1 MKLRHLIFFA
11 ISAALLT
18 ACNIRLSA
26 DVTPPPGYVAP
37 TPAPTLGPLYPASA
51 PDLENGAAIYEV
63 KCAPCHG
70 TTGLGDGPKGKELQ
84 VTVAAFA
91 LPETARKASPA
102 AWFTTVTQGNI
113 DRFMPPFVSLSD
125 QQRWDVVA
133 YALTLH
139 TTADQIDAG
148 KALFEKGCAD
158 CAKTFSNQEMM
169 SALSEDQLVKMIKGG
184 QGDVPAF
191 GANLSD
197 EEVYAVAA
205 YIRTLTFAAPA
216 APVAEAATATPAAA
230 ATDSGTPSV
239 EGTPLD
245 GTAQAQ
251 VTPEATEAPVASAGK
266 IIGLIENRSG
276 SALPSNQVI
285 TLHVYDHSSNSDPNA
300 GPTEVYTLDTTINS
314 NGTYSF
320 DDVEVLDSQI
330 YLAELEVDGLIYQSD
345 FVVGTAGVPELALPN
360 IIVYATTTE
369 LTDLALDNVIIH
381 FDFTSAD
388 SIGVFVVYSMHNTG
402 DKNIQVALEND
413 GKSIPFIKAPANST
427 ADLGFQITQ
436 NSAPLIGT
444 MDGSGFFIQP
454 SDQPYELVAFTSLPV
469 NKKTEFSQELVLAA
483 TTAQIFVPEG
493 VTAKGDQLN
502 SDGLVP
508 MQGPDGNSVNFQTYS
523 TGSVKAGDKITFTLT
538 GEPKTVSVSPD
549 VTQNKNLLIGIGA
562 LGLVLILAGVW
573 MYMRDGNKIEEEI
586 EEEEDEFDDSESI
599 MDAIIALDELHRD
612 GKLSDQAYKERR
624 EELKSALKRKS

>member
-11 ISAALLT
+11 ISATLLA
-18 ACNIRLSA
+18 ACNFRLAA
-26 DVTPPPGYVAP
+26 DVTPPPGYVPP
-37 TPAPTLGPLYPASA
+37 TPAPTLGPLFPASA
-51 PDLENGAAIYEV
+51 PNPENGAKIYEV

-102 AWFTTVTQGNI
+102 AWYTTVTQGNI
-113 DRFMPPFVSLSD
+113 DRFMPPFASLND
-125 QQRWDVVA
+125 QERWDVVA

-139 TTADQIDAG
+139 TTTDQIELG
-148 KALFEKGCAD
+148 KSIFEKDCAD
-158 CAKTFSNQEMM
+158 CAKSFSNLEMM
-169 SALSEDQLVKMIKGG
+169 SALSEDQVVKMIKGG

-191 GANLSD
+191 GASLSD

-205 YIRTLTFAAPA
+205 YIRTLTFAAPV
-216 APVAEAATATPAAA
+216 APVVEAATETPAAA
-230 ATDSGTPSV
+230 ATDSGTPSA
-239 EGTPLD
+239 ESTPLD
-245 GTAQAQ
+245 ATAQAL
-251 VTPEATEAPVASAGK
+251 VTPEATEAPVASAGR

-276 SALPSNQVI
+276 TDLSSDQTI

-300 GPTEVYTLDTTINS
+300 GPTEVYTLDGTINPDGS
-314 NGTYSF
+314 YSF
-320 DDVEVLDSQI
+320 DNVEVLDSQI
-330 YLAELEVDGLIYQSD
+330 YLAELEVDGLVYQSD
-345 FVVGTAGVPELALPN
+345 FEVGTAGATELALPN
-360 IIVYATTTE
+360 IVIYATTEE
-369 LTDLALDNVIIH
+369 LTDLVMDNVIVH

-402 DKNIQVALEND
+402 DKNIKVTLEND

-454 SDQPYELVAFTSLPV
+454 SDQPYELVAFTNLPRD
-469 NKKTEFSQELVLAA
+469 KKTEFSQELVLAA
-483 TTAQIFVPEG
+483 ATAQIFVPEG
-493 VTAKGDQLN
+493 VTAKGDQLS

-508 MQGPDGNSVNFQTYS
+508 MQGPDGNNTNFQTYS
-523 TGSVKAGDKITFTLT
+523 TGSIKAGDTITFTLT

-549 VTQNKNLLIGIGA
+549 LTQNKNLLIGIGA

-573 MYMRDGNKIEEEI
+573 MYMRDGSKKEEEA
-586 EEEEDEFDDSESI
+586 EEEDVEFDDSESI
-599 MDAIIALDELHRD
+599 MDAIIAIDELHRA

-624 EELKSALKRKS
+624 EELKNALKRKS